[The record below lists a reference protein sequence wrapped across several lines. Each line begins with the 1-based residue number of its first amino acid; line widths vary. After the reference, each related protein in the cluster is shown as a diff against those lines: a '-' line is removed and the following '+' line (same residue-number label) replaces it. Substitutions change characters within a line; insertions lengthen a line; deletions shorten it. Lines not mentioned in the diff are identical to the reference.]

1 MTSRILIVDDEREMR
16 NLIKTCLQ
24 HKGFEVDEAVSAD
37 NALSG
42 KYIRRGNYIYG
53 IDLIKIK

>member
-24 HKGFEVDEAVSAD
+24 HKDFEVDEAVSTD

-42 KYIRRGNYIYG
+42 KYIRGGNYIYG